1 MVHHPNKLLNVGL
14 VLFAIGFVLFLNFFH
29 NEPLWV
35 EWLLGPV
42 LMYLG
47 LPMAMVGVAIH
58 FFGTARNCEPPAHT
72 SSHH

>member
-1 MVHHPNKLLNVGL
+1 
-14 VLFAIGFVLFLNFFH
+14 
-29 NEPLWV
+29 
-35 EWLLGPV
+35 
-42 LMYLG
+42 MYLG